1 MEVFMF
7 PTGTT
12 VIISVLSVLL
22 AVIPWYL
29 LNKLWLKPKRFEKLL
44 KAQGFQGEPYNLSV
58 LKDKSKQN
66 YMLKL
71 QQEDKSKSIGLSK
84 EAAPSIFTPVH
95 QTVRKYGNNSFLWE
109 GTTPRVIITDP
120 DQIKDVF
127 NKIDDFPK
135 PKLRSIAKYLSVGI
149 LDHEGKKWAKH
160 RKIANPAF
168 HLEKL
173 KVMLPAFSH
182 SCNEMIS
189 KWKELLSSDGTCEID
204 VWPSLQNFTC
214 DVISRTAFGSSY
226 AEGTKLFQL
235 LKKQGFLLMTGRHTN
250 NPLWG
255 LLATTTKTKMK
266 EIDREIHDSLEG
278 IIEKREKA
286 LKNGET
292 TNDDLLGI
300 LLQSNHAE
308 KQGQGNSKN
317 IGMTTQDVI
326 DECKLFYLAGQ
337 ETTSS
342 LLVWTM
348 VLLGRYPEWQARARE
363 EVLQVF
369 GNQNPNNEG
378 LSQLKIVT
386 MILYEVLR
394 LFPPLIYFNRA
405 LRKDLKLGNLL
416 LPEGT
421 QISLPILLI
430 HQDHDLWGDDA
441 KEFKPERF
449 AEGIAK
455 ATKGQVSYFPFGWGP
470 RICLGQNFA
479 LLEAKIA
486 VSLLLQNFSF
496 ELSPNYVHVP
506 TTVLTLQPKNG
517 ASIIL
522 HKL

>member
-1 MEVFMF
+1 MEVFVF

-12 VIISVLSVLL
+12 IIISVLSVLL

-58 LKDKSKQN
+58 FKDKSRQN

-84 EAAPSIFTPVH
+84 EAAPSIFTPIH
-95 QTVRKYGNNSFLWE
+95 QTVHKYGKNSFLWE
-109 GTTPRVIITDP
+109 GTIPRVIITDP

-135 PKLRSIAKYLSVGI
+135 PKLRSIAKYLNVGI

-189 KWKELLSSDGTCEID
+189 KWKGLLSSDGTCEID

-308 KQGQGNSKN
+308 KQGHGNSKN

-326 DECKLFYLAGQ
+326 DECKLFYLAG
-337 ETTSS
+337 
-342 LLVWTM
+342 
-348 VLLGRYPEWQARARE
+348 YPEWQARARE